1 MSSSYER
8 ELRRVLSGDEKSI
21 NSITRSCTPLE
32 KAQTMMVKNRP
43 FLVVRA
49 AGSGMEGSGDLVAL
63 RGDIS
68 FPIEVKSTK
77 SKKLYLSGRTKEQ
90 YNSMLNEG
98 EKTGLMPLYA
108 HRLKGVRGDSWRIF
122 RVETNNLKGKLAI
135 LARRIPK
142 LPLSNQ
148 GNPMIDWDKGLPL
161 HKFLAFL
168 CRDRDKVEELN
179 STNTMLPNMATQSLK
194 LT

>member
-8 ELRRVLSGDEKSI
+8 ELRRVMSGDEKFI
-21 NSITRSCTPLE
+21 RKITRSCNELE
-32 KAQTMMVKNRP
+32 KSQIMMVIKRP

-49 AGSGMEGSGDLVAL
+49 AGSGMEGSGDLIAL

-77 SKKLYLSGRTKEQ
+77 SKKLYLSGRTKIQ
-90 YNSMLNEG
+90 YESMVKEG

-108 HRLKGVRGDSWRIF
+108 HRLKGSRGDSWRIF
-122 RVETNNLKGKLAI
+122 RVGTNTLRGKLSI

-142 LPLSNQ
+142 LPISNQ
-148 GNPMIDWDKGLPL
+148 GNPMIDWEKGLPL

-168 CRDRDKVEELN
+168 CKEKYDHSNPEHI
-179 STNTMLPNMATQSLK
+179 MLSGKATQALE
-194 LT
+194 LE

>member
-8 ELRRVLSGDEKSI
+8 ELRRVLSGDEKGI
-21 NSITRSCTPLE
+21 NAITRSCSPLE
-32 KAQTMMVKNRP
+32 KTQIMMVMNRP

-77 SKKLYLSGRTKEQ
+77 SKKLYLSGRTKTQ
-90 YNSMLNEG
+90 YNSMLSEG
-98 EKTGLMPLYA
+98 EKTELMPLYA
-108 HRLKGVRGDSWRIF
+108 HRLKGVRGDSWRLF
-122 RVETNNLKGKLAI
+122 RVETHNLKGKLAI

-142 LPLSNQ
+142 LPISNQ
-148 GNPMIDWDKGLPL
+148 GNPMIDWDQGLPL
-161 HKFLAFL
+161 HKFIAFL
-168 CRDRDKVEELN
+168 CRDKAEDLGSKKIIL
-179 STNTMLPNMATQSLK
+179 SHMATESLEI
-194 LT
+194 T

>member
-8 ELRRVLSGDEKSI
+8 ELRRVLSGEEKGI
-21 NSITRSCTPLE
+21 NAITRSCSPLE
-32 KAQTMMVKNRP
+32 KTQIMMVMNRP

-77 SKKLYLSGRTKEQ
+77 SKKLYLSGRTKTQ
-90 YNSMLNEG
+90 YNSMLSEG
-98 EKTGLMPLYA
+98 EKTELMPLYA
-108 HRLKGVRGDSWRIF
+108 HRLKGVRGDSWRLF
-122 RVETNNLKGKLAI
+122 RVETHNLKGKLAI

-142 LPLSNQ
+142 LPISNQ
-148 GNPMIDWDKGLPL
+148 GNPMIDWDQGLPL
-161 HKFLAFL
+161 HKFIAFL
-168 CRDRDKVEELN
+168 CRDKAEDLGSKKIIL
-179 STNTMLPNMATQSLK
+179 SHMATESLEI
-194 LT
+194 T

>member
-8 ELRRVLSGDEKSI
+8 ELRRVLSGDRKTI
-21 NSITRSCTPLE
+21 DSITRSCSEIE
-32 KAQTMMVKNRP
+32 KSHIMMVINRP

-68 FPIEVKSTK
+68 FPVEVKSTK
-77 SKKLYLSGRTKEQ
+77 SKKLYLSGRTKIQ
-90 YNSMLNEG
+90 YEAMVKEG

-122 RVETNNLKGKLAI
+122 RVETNNLKGKLSI
-135 LARRIPK
+135 IARRIPK
-142 LPLSNQ
+142 LPISNQ
-148 GNPMIDWDKGLPL
+148 GNPMINWEKGLPL
-161 HKFLAFL
+161 NKFLAFL
-168 CRDRDKVEELN
+168 CRDKHDNLVSKQIILPSMVTQALELE
-179 STNTMLPNMATQSLK
+179 
-194 LT
+194 

>member
-8 ELRRVLSGDEKSI
+8 ELRRVLSGDEKTI
-21 NSITRSCTPLE
+21 NSITRSCDQLE
-32 KAQTMMVKNRP
+32 KLQILSVMDKP

-63 RGDIS
+63 RGDIC

-77 SKKLYLSGRTKEQ
+77 SKKLYLSGRTKTQ
-90 YNSMLNEG
+90 YLSMLKEG

-122 RVETNNLKGKLAI
+122 RVETSNLKGKLSI

-142 LPLSNQ
+142 LPISNQ
-148 GNPMIDWDKGLPL
+148 GNPMIDWEQGLPL
-161 HKFLAFL
+161 HKFLSFL
-168 CRDRDKVEELN
+168 CRERKEDFS
-179 STNTMLPNMATQSLK
+179 STVSMIPNMATK
-194 LT
+194 T